1 MIEIAC
7 PHCGGINRLDS
18 KTAGNRVPCG
28 VCHKE
33 FKVPASLG
41 LLSGA
46 SATEAPDP
54 SPSPAPYASPEAAAP
69 EVDLS
74 VEPDLW
80 EPDLE
85 SEPNP
90 PTPSTRIDET
100 ASAKPE
106 ALTSDLEP
114 LPFDS
119 WDENQEPESRPAP
132 GKPLASDETGA
143 SSDEPLWPE
152 GGAGPRAYQ
161 DRAGEGAEPVY
172 DSVENPLKLEGL
184 SDASTD
190 DIRAK
195 CKVCDSTLW
204 VKRHKAGTTV
214 LCPDCGSEVA
224 VPAAP
229 PETKRPA
236 GPVAGQISSRVF
248 EGVESAGAEGTSGWR
263 EKKELPGEKSERA
276 KKFEQIEGQK
286 LVPKTQQRKWGQAPP
301 PEPEVSAKEESK
313 ADNESTEPIDEPL
326 HFDVDDWIKE
336 AFKVMGS
343 SGFWFGI
350 SMVFI
355 GYVIYLPYLWWSLAF
370 LPDAEAGMVVRG
382 IAFVLTP
389 LAWLPT
395 IVSKSVVGS
404 TITVDTAN
412 RCRRIE
418 SWPDL
423 SPTGILPAVLLY
435 MIPYLVSIFPGVL
448 LMQFTMGIGIPAFL
462 AIPVA
467 MLIQAVMFSPVFLSV
482 LRNGS
487 PWQVFDAQIFGSF
500 TTQTKVWLTG
510 YAMVLALAFVE
521 ILAVVGALLFGLCF
535 AIPAAIVVSI
545 SWGLQMRVIGIQG
558 RRLDFGFDQTE
569 K

>member
-1 MIEIAC
+1 M
-7 PHCGGINRLDS
+7 
-18 KTAGNRVPCG
+18 
-28 VCHKE
+28 
-33 FKVPASLG
+33 
-41 LLSGA
+41 
-46 SATEAPDP
+46 
-54 SPSPAPYASPEAAAP
+54 
-69 EVDLS
+69 
-74 VEPDLW
+74 
-80 EPDLE
+80 
-85 SEPNP
+85 
-90 PTPSTRIDET
+90 
-100 ASAKPE
+100 
-106 ALTSDLEP
+106 
-114 LPFDS
+114 
-119 WDENQEPESRPAP
+119 
-132 GKPLASDETGA
+132 ASDETGT

-152 GGAGPRAYQ
+152 GGAGPQAYQ

-229 PETKRPA
+229 PKQSVRPGPSLGKSALESSRESNRPA
-236 GPVAGQISSRVF
+236 RKARRGGARRRSYRAKNPSGPRSSSRSKGRSSF
-248 EGVESAGAEGTSGWR
+248 PR
-263 EKKELPGEKSERA
+263 
-276 KKFEQIEGQK
+276 
-286 LVPKTQQRKWGQAPP
+286 TQQRKWGQAPP

-487 PWQVFDAQIFGSF
+487 PWQVFDAQNLRIVHDADEGLVNRLRHGLGPCLCRD
-500 TTQTKVWLTG
+500 TRG
-510 YAMVLALAFVE
+510 GGG
-521 ILAVVGALLFGLCF
+521 AVVWPLLRHPCRDR
-535 AIPAAIVVSI
+535 
-545 SWGLQMRVIGIQG
+545 RVDLVGTTDASHWHPG
-558 RRLDFGFDQTE
+558 SPT
-569 K
+569 